1 MDAKLAADMR
11 FRIAMSRRM
20 LYRHGLDSQIGGH
33 VSLRVPG
40 EDAFFVTPFQYFD
53 ECLPEHV
60 SKVGFDLEVRDPGT
74 LPASPGINFH
84 SSIYRARPD
93 VHCAIHTHSDKISI
107 LSSAQQPYDA
117 YYAPGAIFLDD
128 IGYFE
133 DNGEV
138 LPDDEG
144 ELIAL
149 ALGHRRAV
157 FMKHHG
163 AVHVGA
169 TLEDASIEAIL
180 LEKCAHYQIEAM
192 TVGAR
197 PMPRALSQ
205 SYRETYLKNGFQR
218 REWDAYLRQLRRSDP
233 VLFQAARA
241 G

>member
-1 MDAKLAADMR
+1 MDAKLAADMK
-11 FRIAMSRRM
+11 FRIAVSRRM

-60 SKVGFDLEVRDPGT
+60 SKVGFDLKVREPGT

-84 SSIYRARPD
+84 ASIYRHRPD
-93 VHCAIHTHSDKISI
+93 VHAAIHTHSDKISI
-107 LSSAQQPYDA
+107 LSSAAKPLDV

-138 LPDDEG
+138 LPDEEG
-144 ELIAL
+144 ELIAGV
-149 ALGHRRAV
+149 LGGKRAV

-169 TLEDASIEAIL
+169 SLEQVTVETIL
-180 LEKCAHYQIEAM
+180 LEKCANYQIEAM
-192 TVGAR
+192 SIGAK
-197 PMPRALSQ
+197 PMPAALAGR
-205 SYRETYLKNGFQR
+205 YRERYLGNGFQR
-218 REWDAYLRQLRRSDP
+218 REWDAYLRQLKRSDP
-233 VLFQAARA
+233 ALFAA
-241 G
+241 